1 MRRFRDIIEDIKAPS
16 TQSLWLNNG
25 ELKVYGTKGWT
36 SLNDTS
42 EDRQELEEK
51 VDSLDKEVGQI
62 KKELSVFGSEQ
73 GVVELEIGNSAEIK
87 AANLN
92 KLRTI
97 QSNDHTFF
105 TDINYGYGTASWLP
119 STGGNA
125 LIITDEGHAVK
136 YSISIDGEVSKI
148 SEFTL
153 KDNSY
158 TLPAATKTTIGG
170 VKAGINIVDITN
182 PDNATAPQVAG
193 VLNTLLGQLR
203 TCGILIS

>member
-148 SEFTL
+148 GEFTL